1 MGSGALALMLWQ
13 VLSLVE
19 VLDYNGL
26 KTESIGPVVLA
37 MLGNFYFF
45 KTGHQ
50 AALSSIQ
57 WDSAFVPL
65 FTMRYPWS
73 PLVVVLNTFAGQI
86 LAATCVPLLVLW
98 KTGPKQK
105 GVLEAVA
112 RAAGV
117 FAAYYAVEALA
128 TMAWAGWLR
137 RHLMLYRVFS
147 PRFMMAAALL
157 LVLDVV
163 VAAVTL
169 AGLRSNTLSVSEVF
183 GWAE

>member
-1 MGSGALALMLWQ
+1 
-13 VLSLVE
+13 
-19 VLDYNGL
+19 
-26 KTESIGPVVLA
+26 